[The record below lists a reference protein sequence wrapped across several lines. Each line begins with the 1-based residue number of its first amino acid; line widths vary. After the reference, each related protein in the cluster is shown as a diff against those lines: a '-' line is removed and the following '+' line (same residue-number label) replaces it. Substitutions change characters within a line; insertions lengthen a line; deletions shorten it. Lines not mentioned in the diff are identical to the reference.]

1 MKTLTIDGRL
11 KVKTLK
17 DNFKE
22 AFGGTL
28 RVYNGNKKTDDDA
41 TLASIRTNDTA
52 SGEVECTENM
62 TVGEFETELAE
73 KFGIKVQ
80 VASPDDWVLALD
92 EYTLSTVCD
101 IPKNATKA
109 KMQELLD
116 EQYAADEAEIGDV
129 APAENASEYVP
140 AKKSA
145 ISGEYIITVKA
156 NNSVEVFRIYDN
168 VRGSLR
174 EAADAAGFKYDPD
187 WNTRR
192 FGLMFVKAYGQG
204 PTKPPSASTPLRCA
218 RQELSRLTAFI
229 PIRKELCVKSQ
240 GKSVSTTTS
249 HGIHSNSAA
258 NWLTILTRT
267 SKSKQVV
274 SFYGCEV
281 TRLQGW

>member
-1 MKTLTIDGRL
+1 MSLYRLILDTHYNLKHNGMKTLTIDGRL

-28 RVYNGNKKTDDDA
+28 RVYNGNKKADDDA

-129 APAENASEYVP
+129 APADNASEYVP

-174 EAADAAGFKYDPD
+174 EAAEAAGFKYDPD

-192 FGLMFVKAYGQG
+192 FGLMLVKAYGQG
-204 PTKPPSASTPLRCA
+204 TNQATIGEYTVTLRPSGAIETYRIYSNTKGALREIA
-218 RQELSRLTAFI
+218 GEIGFNYDESWNTQQF
-229 PIRKELCVKSQ
+229 
-240 GKSVSTTTS
+240 G
-249 HGIHSNSAA
+249 
-258 NWLTILTRT
+258 
-267 SKSKQVV
+267 SKLVDYINENK
-274 SFYGCEV
+274 
-281 TRLQGW
+281 

>member
-1 MKTLTIDGRL
+1 MSLYRLILDTHYNLKHNGMKTLTIDGRL

-28 RVYNGNKKTDDDA
+28 RVYNGNKKADDDA

-174 EAADAAGFKYDPD
+174 EAAEAAGFKYDPD

-192 FGLMFVKAYGQG
+192 FGLMLVKAYGQG
-204 PTKPPSASTPLRCA
+204 TNQATIGEYTVTLRPSGAIETYRIYSNTKGALREIA
-218 RQELSRLTAFI
+218 GEIGFNYDESWNTQQF
-229 PIRKELCVKSQ
+229 
-240 GKSVSTTTS
+240 G
-249 HGIHSNSAA
+249 
-258 NWLTILTRT
+258 
-267 SKSKQVV
+267 SKLVDYINENK
-274 SFYGCEV
+274 
-281 TRLQGW
+281 

>member
-1 MKTLTIDGRL
+1 MSLYRLILDTHYNLKHNGMKTLTIDGRL

-28 RVYNGNKKTDDDA
+28 RVYNGNKKADDDA

-204 PTKPPSASTPLRCA
+204 TNQATIGEYTVTLRPSGAIETYRIYSNTKGALREIA
-218 RQELSRLTAFI
+218 GEIGFNYDESWNTQQF
-229 PIRKELCVKSQ
+229 
-240 GKSVSTTTS
+240 G
-249 HGIHSNSAA
+249 
-258 NWLTILTRT
+258 
-267 SKSKQVV
+267 SKLVDYINENK
-274 SFYGCEV
+274 
-281 TRLQGW
+281 

>member
-28 RVYNGNKKTDDDA
+28 RVYNGNKKADDDA

-174 EAADAAGFKYDPD
+174 EAAEAAGLKYDPD

-192 FGLMFVKAYGQG
+192 FGLMLVKAYGQG
-204 PTKPPSASTPLRCA
+204 TNQATIGEYTVTLRPSGAIETYRIYSNTKGALREIA
-218 RQELSRLTAFI
+218 EEIGFNYD
-229 PIRKELCVKSQ
+229 KSWNTQ
-240 GKSVSTTTS
+240 QFG
-249 HGIHSNSAA
+249 
-258 NWLTILTRT
+258 
-267 SKSKQVV
+267 SKLVDYINENK
-274 SFYGCEV
+274 
-281 TRLQGW
+281 